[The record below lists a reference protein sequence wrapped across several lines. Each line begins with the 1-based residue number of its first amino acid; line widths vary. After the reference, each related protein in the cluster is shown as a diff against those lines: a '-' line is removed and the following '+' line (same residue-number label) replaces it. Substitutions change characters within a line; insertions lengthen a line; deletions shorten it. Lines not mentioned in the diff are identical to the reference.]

1 MPTQNLLR
9 LLLLMTDVDSD
20 SFVQIW
26 MLKFGHKGI
35 KLNFCLDIERKVW
48 SKLKLRRDFEA
59 EVWSLFCC

>member
-1 MPTQNLLR
+1 
-9 LLLLMTDVDSD
+9 MTDVDSD

-35 KLNFCLDIERKVW
+35 KLNFCLDIEHKVW

-59 EVWSLFCC
+59 EVW